1 MATFGK
7 ARYRDGFSYLQP
19 SFFKDLLVD
28 LEQSCSEIIHSN
40 GATVEY
46 MQMCKNKAIVFL
58 HNIL

>member
-46 MQMCKNKAIVFL
+46 MKMCKK
-58 HNIL
+58 